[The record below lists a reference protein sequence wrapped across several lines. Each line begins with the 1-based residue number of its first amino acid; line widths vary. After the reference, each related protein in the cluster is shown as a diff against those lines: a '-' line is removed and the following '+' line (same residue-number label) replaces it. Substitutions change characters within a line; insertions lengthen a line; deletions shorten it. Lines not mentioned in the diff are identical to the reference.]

1 MYVPTH
7 FQPDPADVRELLLN
21 LGAVDL
27 VTSSIDGLRATMLPM
42 VFAEAVGEEPA
53 RLLGHVA
60 RKNDHWRQPVVGEA
74 MAIVRGPDAYIT
86 PAWYETKRAH
96 GRVVPTWNYITAHV
110 YGRLIVHDEI
120 EWLRT
125 NVTALTAKYETGRE
139 APWAVSDAPPA
150 YIDGQLRAIVGM
162 ELVISRIEAKFK
174 LSQNRSQDDVL
185 GVVEGLAAEGRH
197 DMSEAV
203 AAADSRRSR

>member
-27 VTSSIDGLRATMLPM
+27 VTSSAHGLRATMLPM
-42 VFAEAVGEEPA
+42 VFAEAAGEEPA

-60 RKNDHWRQPVVGEA
+60 RKNDQWRQPVVGEA

-125 NVTALTAKYETGRE
+125 NVAALTAKYEASRD

-174 LSQNRSQDDVL
+174 LSQNRSQADVA
-185 GVVEGLAAEGRH
+185 GVVEGLAAEGRY